1 MKQERFNTGW
11 EVCTGIIDPFGSLFG
26 GPPPARKVTLPHDA
40 MIEEP
45 RDPQVLGGGQ
55 SGFYPAKT
63 YTYTKHFQAPEA
75 WANGQQVLEFEGVM
89 GRTLVYVN
97 DQFAVSHENGYSQ
110 FFVDLKPFLI
120 YDKENTIKVVAA
132 NSEYA
137 TRWYSGSGIYRDV
150 NLHTGGTSWIPV
162 EALRLTTDYIEE
174 DYAVVSV
181 DAKLRTSSPQAKQV
195 MLRISLFELGD
206 LSGTDGCTDV
216 SFTGEAVN
224 CAGHQ
229 HPAASGETLVTVSAA
244 SETSARLRISVS
256 DPKLWSPDHPQLY
269 LCKAEVLEDG
279 IIVDTAE
286 EEFGIRTLRM
296 DARKGLRI
304 NGETVKMRGVC
315 MHHDN
320 GIIGATT
327 LYGAEAFRVR
337 NLKNAGVNAIRSAH
351 HPMGKTLLRICDRF
365 GVMVMDELS
374 DMWNVPKNWYDRAF
388 TFSDHLDEELA
399 RLTAKDY
406 NHPCVIL
413 YSTGNEIPE
422 IGTPDGRALNRKI
435 VARLHALDST
445 RYTTEGMNGFLA
457 AAPQLA
463 QYIAKIAAGEI
474 ENIEASSG
482 GSDNLNMAMSVM
494 QHRSEEDLASSDLLT
509 EAFEETSGTLDAA
522 GFNYLTSRHELEAVK
537 HPDRVVVGSETFPK
551 DIPTLWEIV
560 ERNPHVIGD
569 FTWTGYEYL
578 GEAGIGI
585 FHYNPTDNKWSH
597 YPDRLAYCGDIN
609 LNGYRRPASYLRE
622 TAYGLRTAPFIS
634 VERPEHYG
642 EKYDP
647 NGWKYGDAVDSWTWP
662 GFEGKPVRVSIIAKG
677 DEVELL
683 LNGTPLG
690 RKKIGEEEKLTAYFE
705 TVYQPGTLEAV
716 CFTKG
721 QESGRTTLKTAGIP
735 EKLSVQVIN
744 PELPADGSGLS
755 LLIVEPVDAE
765 GNVNRSVQ
773 KNVTVSVSGAGTL
786 AGFGSANPSCEG
798 SYQDTSWETYDGRVM
813 AAVRS
818 GIEAGTI
825 DVRFTAEGCKDAIV
839 TLKVQ

>member
-11 EVCTGIIDPFGSLFG
+11 EVCPGIIDPFGSLFG
-26 GPPPARKVTLPHDA
+26 GPPPMKKVTLPHDA

-45 RDPQVLGGGQ
+45 RDPNVPGGGQ

-63 YTYTKHFQAPEA
+63 YTYTKHFPVPEA
-75 WANGQQVLEFEGVM
+75 WAGDQQILEFEGIM
-89 GRTLVYVN
+89 GRSLVYVN
-97 DQFAVSHENGYSQ
+97 DQFAASHENGYSQ
-110 FFVDLKPFLI
+110 FYVDLKPFLI
-120 YDKENTIKVVAA
+120 YGAENTVKVVAA
-132 NSEYA
+132 NSEFA

-150 NLHTGGTSWIPV
+150 NLHRGGSSWIPP
-162 EALRLTTDYIEE
+162 EGLRLTTDYIED
-174 DYAVVSV
+174 DYAVVCV
-181 DAKLRTSSPQAKQV
+181 DAKIRTSHAASKQV
-195 MLRISLFELGD
+195 TLRVSLYALGD
-206 LSGTDGCTDV
+206 LSSMNAYENADDISGR
-216 SFTGEAVN
+216 N
-224 CAGHQ
+224 
-229 HPAASGETLVTVSAA
+229 PAASGETRVTVSAA
-244 SETSARLRISVS
+244 SEVTARLRISVT
-256 DPKLWSPDHPQLY
+256 DPKLWSPEHPNLY
-269 LCKAEVLEDG
+269 RCVAEILEDG
-279 IIVDTAE
+279 VPTDSSE
-286 EEFGIRTLRM
+286 EDFGIRTLRM

-315 MHHDN
+315 IHHDN
-320 GIIGATT
+320 GIIGAAT
-327 LYGAEAFRVR
+327 LCGAEEFRVR

-351 HPMGKTLLRICDRF
+351 HPMGKTLLKICDRL
-365 GVMVMDELS
+365 GIMVMDELS

-388 TFSDHLDEELA
+388 TFSEHLEAEIE

-422 IGTPDGRALNRKI
+422 IGTPDGRTLNRRI
-435 VARLHALDST
+435 VTRLHELDNT

-474 ENIEASSG
+474 QDMEAVSG
-482 GSDNLNMAMSVM
+482 GSDNLNMAMTLM
-494 QHRSEEDLASSDLLT
+494 QHRSEDDLAVSDLLT

-522 GFNYLTSRHELEAVK
+522 GFNYLTGRHELEAVH

-551 DIPTLWEIV
+551 KIPELWEIV

-585 FHYNPTDNKWSH
+585 FHYNPSDNKWSH

-622 TAYGLRTAPFIS
+622 TAYGFRTEPFIS

-662 GFEGKPVRVSIIAKG
+662 GFEGKPVRVSVIAKG
-677 DEVELL
+677 DEAELL
-683 LNGTPLG
+683 LNGKSLG
-690 RKKIGEEEKLTAYFE
+690 RKPIGEEEPLTVYFDTE
-705 TVYQPGTLEAV
+705 YQPGTLEAV
-716 CFTKG
+716 CYTDGK
-721 QESGRTTLKTAGIP
+721 ESGRTCLETAGDP
-735 EKLSVQVIN
+735 VRLSVQVIN
-744 PELPADGSGLS
+744 PVLPADGSGLS
-755 LLIVEPVDAE
+755 LLLVETADAA
-765 GNVNRSVQ
+765 GRINRGIRKKIS
-773 KNVTVSVSGAGTL
+773 VSVSGAGTL
-786 AGFGSANPSCEG
+786 AGFGSAHPSCEG
-798 SYQDTSWETYDGRVM
+798 SYQDTTWESYDGRVM

-818 GIEAGTI
+818 GAEAGTI
-825 DVRFTAEGCKDAIV
+825 DVRFTAEGCEDAVV
-839 TLKVQ
+839 TLTVK